1 MGSAARRQKV
11 TPCNRFVAEL
21 ETRLGQCQLS
31 TLREQAEL
39 LNTSFEPIF
48 LWAFPTREI
57 TFWNTG
63 AEKLYGFAKA
73 EAVGRSIDDLLQ
85 TRYSV
90 PIGEIHGELRE
101 ARYWSGEVTY
111 VSRDGHEIVVESQL
125 MLVQCGQESV
135 VFEANRDL
143 TERKNADKS
152 LHLSAAVESHSRK
165 LAARAELGRRQLAVM
180 IENVSQAI
188 VLLDSDGT
196 MIAANPAFVRLHGFG
211 SVEEM
216 PSSAR
221 GLAELVE
228 LTDSQGEA
236 VPFSERPL
244 QMALS
249 GQTVLDR
256 EITMTNLSTGKC
268 WVGAVS
274 ATPIRDELGQV
285 MQVVLSIHDL
295 TERKEMEN
303 SLRHANADLEQFA
316 YAAAHDLQEPAR
328 TVGLYSQ
335 LLAQQCGPLL
345 DKQKNEL
352 LNSIVQAARR
362 MQDLIRDLLAYSR
375 AIESHSE
382 EEIGTDVNEVFEE
395 VLDNLTSFIKKS
407 GAEIK
412 CSALPRVAARKAHVT
427 QIFQNILTNA
437 LKYGGTPPV
446 VNISAEQTGSDY
458 LFTIQDNGAGIS
470 PEYHERIFKVFT
482 RLHGK
487 QIPGTGIG
495 LAICER
501 IVAHYGRRIWVKS
514 ELGQGAAFQFIL
526 PGLPSE

>member
-1 MGSAARRQKV
+1 MVPRNRRVADLEARLV
-11 TPCNRFVAEL
+11 H
-21 ETRLGQCQLS
+21 CQLS
-31 TLREQAEL
+31 TLREQAEI
-39 LNTSFEPIF
+39 LNISFEPIF
-48 LWAFPTREI
+48 LWAFPTGEI

-63 AEKLYGFAKA
+63 AEELYGFTKV
-73 EAVGRSIDDLLQ
+73 EAVGRSVDDLLQ
-85 TRYSV
+85 TQYSV
-90 PIGEIHGELRE
+90 PAGEIHRELE
-101 ARYWSGEVTY
+101 GAQYWSGEVTY
-111 VSRDGHEIVVESQL
+111 VSREGHEIVVESRL
-125 MLVQCGQESV
+125 MLLQCGQESV

-143 TERKNADKS
+143 TERKNAEKS
-152 LHLSAAVESHSRK
+152 LHLAAAVGSHSRK

-196 MIAANPAFVRLHGFG
+196 IIAANPAFVHLHGFG

-216 PSSAR
+216 PSSAG
-221 GLAELVE
+221 GLAELIE
-228 LTDSQGEA
+228 LTNSQGEA
-236 VPFSERPL
+236 VSFSERPL

-256 EITMTNLSTGKC
+256 EITMTNVSTGKR
-268 WVGAVS
+268 WVGAIS

-345 DKQKNEL
+345 DKEKNEL
-352 LNSIVQAARR
+352 LDSIVQGARR

-375 AIESHSE
+375 AVEHHPDE
-382 EEIGTDVNEVFEE
+382 ELGTDVNEVFRE
-395 VLDNLTSFIKKS
+395 VLDNLTSSIKKS
-407 GAEIK
+407 GAQIK
-412 CSALPRVAARKAHVT
+412 CGALPHVAARKAHVI

-446 VNISAEQTGSDY
+446 VDISAEQTGSDY
-458 LFTIQDNGAGIS
+458 LFTIQDNGAGIP

-501 IVAHYGRRIWVKS
+501 IVAHYGGRISVKS
-514 ELGQGAAFQFIL
+514 ELGQGAAFQFVL
-526 PGLPSE
+526 PGLPREYESANV